1 MPPRKRGLGGG
12 IMRLR
17 ALALG
22 AGFAVTAA
30 LPLAC
35 SDDEGMGVGDLVW
48 ATPPKVYREATLPR
62 DRVLV
67 GKVRNDSLRQIKV
80 VATDV
85 RAVDE
90 DGDAL
95 RGNAT
100 FIRGYIHA
108 LYPPTRPPPGGLP
121 ESELERTGRELRLR
135 PGKTAPLSV
144 AWRLTPGGEV
154 PVRID
159 YGPGWLPIPGG

>member
-1 MPPRKRGLGGG
+1 
-12 IMRLR
+12 MRLR
-17 ALALG
+17 ALLLG
-22 AGFAVTAA
+22 AGFALTAA
-30 LPLAC
+30 LPLGC
-35 SDDEGMGVGDLVW
+35 SDDGGTGVGDLVW
-48 ATPPKVYREATLPR
+48 VQSPKVYREATLPR

-67 GKVRNDSLRQIKV
+67 GTVRNDSLRPIKV
-80 VATDV
+80 AATDV

-121 ESELERTGRELRLR
+121 ESELERTGREVRLQ

-144 AWRLTPGGEV
+144 AWRLAPGANA
-154 PVRID
+154 PVRIE
-159 YGPGWLPIPGG
+159 YGPGWLPIPGR

>member
-1 MPPRKRGLGGG
+1 
-12 IMRLR
+12 MRSR

-22 AGFAVTAA
+22 ATLVLTAA

-35 SDDEGMGVGDLVW
+35 SDDEGAEVGDLVW
-48 ATPPKVYREATLPR
+48 AGQPRVYRQATLPR

-67 GKVRNDSLRQIKV
+67 GTIRNDSLREVKV
-80 VATDV
+80 AATDV
-85 RAVDE
+85 RAVDQ

-100 FIRGYIHA
+100 FVRGYIHA

-121 ESELERTGRELRLR
+121 ESELERTGRQLRLQ
-135 PGKTAPLSV
+135 PGRTGQLTV
-144 AWRLTPGGEV
+144 AWRLAPGGEA

-159 YGPGWLPIPGG
+159 YGAGWLPIPGR

>member
-1 MPPRKRGLGGG
+1 V
-12 IMRLR
+12 R
-17 ALALG
+17 ARARAALC
-22 AGFAVTAA
+22 AAFALTAT

-35 SDDEGMGVGDLVW
+35 SDDGGAAAGDLVW
-48 ATPPKVYREATLPR
+48 AKPPEVYRQATLPR

-67 GKVRNDSLRQIKV
+67 GTIRNDSLRPVKV
-80 VATDV
+80 AATEV

-90 DGDAL
+90 DGNAL

-121 ESELERTGRELRLR
+121 ESELERTGRQMRLQ

-144 AWRLTPGGEV
+144 AWRLTPGAEA

-159 YGPGWLPIPGG
+159 YGSGSLPIPGQ

>member
-1 MPPRKRGLGGG
+1 VRP
-12 IMRLR
+12 R
-17 ALALG
+17 ALVLG
-22 AGFAVTAA
+22 ASLALTAA
-30 LPLAC
+30 LPLGC

-48 ATPPKVYREATLPR
+48 VQPPKVYREATLPR

-67 GKVRNDSLRQIKV
+67 GRIRNDSLRPIKV
-80 VATDV
+80 AASDV

-100 FIRGYIHA
+100 FIRGFIHP

-121 ESELERTGRELRLR
+121 ESELVRTGRELRLE

-144 AWRLTPGGEV
+144 AWRLAPGAKA

-159 YGPGWLPIPGG
+159 YGRGSLPIPGR